1 MKNLCSKLGLTVV
14 LIASSLMFISCE
26 KDNDNTDDNAVSV
39 DKIEALNVIYSS
51 SKIDNIKVE
60 FFWEEDYLNSGWEA
74 VFNTKYNKDGF
85 TLLLPPVMDDK
96 YLEPILGNN
105 DDYLED
111 VTISDKT
118 VRFTDFDTFLA
129 YNEKD
134 SLIGKIYCSASD
146 HLGDVDNQYTM
157 SWIYVDKDL
166 ELNGENIDVA
176 SDENEEYPEDSH
188 YSEYKKVFDN
198 VKLKK
203 GWNSFYSEFI
213 FDADSVN
220 KKYFHI
226 QKMSTTKPK
235 GIDFKW
241 YYYEYY

>member
-1 MKNLCSKLGLTVV
+1 
-14 LIASSLMFISCE
+14 
-26 KDNDNTDDNAVSV
+26 
-39 DKIEALNVIYSS
+39 
-51 SKIDNIKVE
+51 
-60 FFWEEDYLNSGWEA
+60 
-74 VFNTKYNKDGF
+74 
-85 TLLLPPVMDDK
+85 
-96 YLEPILGNN
+96 
-105 DDYLED
+105 
-111 VTISDKT
+111 
-118 VRFTDFDTFLA
+118 
-129 YNEKD
+129 
-134 SLIGKIYCSASD
+134 LIGKIFCSASD
-146 HLGDVDNQYTM
+146 YFGEVDNRHTM

>member
-1 MKNLCSKLGLTVV
+1 MKKLRFKLGLTVV
-14 LIASSLMFISCE
+14 LIASILMFISCE
-26 KDNDNTDDNAVSV
+26 KDDENSDDSVVSV
-39 DKIEALNVIYSS
+39 AKIEALNVIYSS

-60 FFWEEDYLNSGWEA
+60 LFWEEDYQNSGWET
-74 VFNTKYNKDGF
+74 VFGAKYNKDGF
-85 TLLLPPVMDDK
+85 TLLLPSLMDDR
-96 YLEPILGNN
+96 YLESILGTSEE
-105 DDYLED
+105 YLEG

-166 ELNGENIDVA
+166 ELNGENIDVS
-176 SDENEEYPEDSH
+176 SDENEEFLEDNH

-203 GWNSFYSEFI
+203 GWNSYYSEFI

-220 KKYFHI
+220 KKYFHT

-235 GIDFKW
+235 GIDFNW
-241 YYYEYY
+241 YYQEY

>member
-1 MKNLCSKLGLTVV
+1 MKNLSFKLGIIVV
-14 LIASSLMFISCE
+14 FIASSLMFVSCE
-26 KDNDNTDDNAVSV
+26 KDDENSADSAMSV
-39 DKIEALNVIYSS
+39 TKIKASNVIYSS

-60 FFWEEDYLNSGWEA
+60 FFWEEDYLNSGWET
-74 VFNTKYNKDGF
+74 VFGAKYNRDGF
-85 TLLLPPVMDDK
+85 TLLLPSVMDDR
-96 YLEPILGNN
+96 YLEPILGNS
-105 DDYLED
+105 DEYLEG

-146 HLGDVDNQYTM
+146 HLGDVDNHHTM

-166 ELNGENIDVA
+166 ELNGENIDVS
-176 SDENEEYPEDSH
+176 SDENEEFPEDNH

-203 GWNSFYSEFI
+203 GWNSYYSEFI
-213 FDADSVN
+213 FDADSIN
-220 KKYFHI
+220 KKYFHT
-226 QKMSTTKPK
+226 QKMSTTKTI
-235 GIDFKW
+235 GINFNW
-241 YYYEYY
+241 YYQEY